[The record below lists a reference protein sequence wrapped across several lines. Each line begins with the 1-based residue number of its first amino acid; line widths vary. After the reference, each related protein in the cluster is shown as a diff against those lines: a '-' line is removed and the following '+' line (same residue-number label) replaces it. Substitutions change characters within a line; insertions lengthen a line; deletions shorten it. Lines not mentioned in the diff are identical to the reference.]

1 MLEIYKEENMRLDY
15 SMKIAQEQ
23 KMILTQSMQQSIKL
37 LQMSLHD
44 LREYIDNE
52 YSENP
57 VLEINEEINSLD
69 NSLVDGEINVEEKY
83 DTKKIVEELYSDNY
97 KEKSEIN
104 YSNEDISP
112 LNFIEKKVSLKE
124 YLYEQ
129 LGEVDIDEYTLN
141 ICKYIIESLD
151 YRGYLEIP
159 VEELSRE
166 LSIPYE
172 IVENAL
178 KIVQGL
184 EPYGIGAGNIKECL
198 LIQSIK
204 LNILDNIIEE
214 MILNHLEN
222 IAENKYETVGRALN
236 ISPREAQRYGDLIKK
251 LEPKPSRGFYTGE
264 EVNYIIPDAEIKNI
278 NGEFFILMNEN
289 VLPRLMINK
298 TYKDLLH
305 NNKDSETNSYVKE
318 KINQALFLIKSIEQ
332 RKNTLY
338 KVLECVVN
346 KQKEFFI
353 HGKQHI
359 KPLTL
364 KEVAEII
371 NLHES
376 TVSRAIKDKYVLT
389 SYGTVK
395 IKDLFPNALSTKN
408 DDMAAIKIKNEIKR
422 IISEEN
428 KSKPFSDQIISSML
442 ADKNVNISR
451 RTVAK
456 YREELG
462 IKASSMRKRL

>member
-1 MLEIYKEENMRLDY
+1 MNLDY
-15 SMKIAQEQ
+15 RMKMTQEQ
-23 KMILTQSMQQSIKL
+23 RLILTQNMQQSIKL

-57 VLEINEEINSLD
+57 VLEVNEEIIS
-69 NSLVDGEINVEEKY
+69 Y
-83 DTKKIVEELYSDNY
+83 DDVQANEQMNTEDRYDHKKIVEELYSDNY
-97 KEKSEIN
+97 NDRSEKS
-104 YSNEDISP
+104 YSGEDVSP
-112 LNFIEKKVSLKE
+112 LNFIEKKISLKD
-124 YLYEQ
+124 YLQEQ
-129 LGEVDIDEYTLN
+129 LVEVNIDQYMLT
-141 ICKYIIESLD
+141 ICKYIVESLD
-151 YRGYLEIP
+151 NRGYLEISI
-159 VEELSRE
+159 EELAEE
-166 LSIPYE
+166 LNISKE
-172 IVENAL
+172 IIEQAL
-178 KIVQGL
+178 KLVQSL
-184 EPYGIGAGNIKECL
+184 EPYGIGARNIKECL
-198 LIQSIK
+198 FIQSSK
-204 LNILDNIIEE
+204 LNILDEIIEK
-214 MILNHLEN
+214 IISNHLEN
-222 IAENKYETVGRALN
+222 IAENKYELVGKDLN

-278 NGEFFILMNEN
+278 DGEFFILMNES

-298 TYKDLLH
+298 TYKDVLQ
-305 NNKDSETNSYVKE
+305 NNRDLETNAYVKD

-338 KVLECVVN
+338 KVLECVIN
-346 KQKEFFI
+346 KQKDFFKF
-353 HGKQHI
+353 GKQYI

-371 NLHES
+371 EVHDS

-389 SYGTVK
+389 SYGTIK
-395 IKDLFPNALSTKN
+395 IKDLFANGLSSNNN
-408 DDMAAIKIKNEIKR
+408 DDMATIKIKNEIKR
-422 IISEEN
+422 IIDEEN
-428 KSKPFSDQIISSML
+428 KGKPLSDQIISSML
-442 ADKNVNISR
+442 GDKNMNISR

>member
-1 MLEIYKEENMRLDY
+1 MNLDY
-15 SMKIAQEQ
+15 NMKMTQEQ
-23 KMILTQSMQQSIKL
+23 RLVLTQNMQQSIKL

-57 VLEINEEINSLD
+57 VLEVNEEISSYD
-69 NSLVDGEINVEEKY
+69 DEQINRDVNIEDKY
-83 DTKKIVEELYSDNY
+83 DHKKLVEELYSDNY
-97 KEKSEIN
+97 KDRSETN
-104 YSNEDISP
+104 YSNEEVSP

-124 YLYEQ
+124 YLQEQ
-129 LGEVDIDEYTLN
+129 LIEADIDQYMLD
-141 ICKYIIESLD
+141 ICNYIVESLD
-151 YRGYLEIP
+151 YRGYLEISTGELA
-159 VEELSRE
+159 EELN
-166 LSIPYE
+166 IPEE
-172 IVENAL
+172 IVNKAL
-178 KIVQGL
+178 DVVQAL
-184 EPYGIGAGNIKECL
+184 EPYGIGARNIKECL
-198 LIQSIK
+198 LIQSLK
-204 LNILDNIIEE
+204 LNILDDVIEK

-222 IAENKYETVGRALN
+222 IAENKYETVAKDLN
-236 ISPREAQRYGDLIKK
+236 INPREAQRYGDLIKK

-264 EVNYIIPDAEIKNI
+264 EVNYIIPDAEIKNVD
-278 NGEFFILMNEN
+278 GEFFILMNES

-298 TYKDLLH
+298 TYRDVLR
-305 NNKDSETNSYVKE
+305 NNQDSETNTYVKE

-338 KVLECVVN
+338 KVLECVVE
-346 KQKEFFI
+346 KQNDFFKF
-353 HGKQHI
+353 GRQYI

-395 IKDLFPNALSTKN
+395 IKDLFASGLSSN
-408 DDMAAIKIKNEIKR
+408 NNEDMATSKIKNEIKK
-422 IISEEN
+422 IIEEEN
-428 KSKPFSDQIISSML
+428 KSKPLSDQLISSML
-442 ADKNVNISR
+442 VEKNMNISR

-462 IKASSMRKRL
+462 IKSSSARKRL

>member
-1 MLEIYKEENMRLDY
+1 MNLDY
-15 SMKIAQEQ
+15 NMKMTQEQ
-23 KMILTQSMQQSIKL
+23 RLVLTQNMQQSIKL

-57 VLEINEEINSLD
+57 VLEVNEEISSYD
-69 NSLVDGEINVEEKY
+69 DEQINRDVNIEDKY
-83 DTKKIVEELYSDNY
+83 DHKKLVEELYSDNY
-97 KEKSEIN
+97 KDRSETN
-104 YSNEDISP
+104 YSNEEVSP

-124 YLYEQ
+124 YLQEQ
-129 LGEVDIDEYTLN
+129 LIEADIDQYMLD
-141 ICKYIIESLD
+141 ICNYIVESLD
-151 YRGYLEIP
+151 YRGYLEISTGELA
-159 VEELSRE
+159 EELN
-166 LSIPYE
+166 IPEE
-172 IVENAL
+172 IVNKAL
-178 KIVQGL
+178 DVVQAL
-184 EPYGIGAGNIKECL
+184 EPYGIGARNIKECL
-198 LIQSIK
+198 LIQSLK
-204 LNILDNIIEE
+204 LNILDDVIEKI
-214 MILNHLEN
+214 ILNHLEN
-222 IAENKYETVGRALN
+222 IAENKYETVAKDLN
-236 ISPREAQRYGDLIKK
+236 INPREAQRYGDLIKK

-264 EVNYIIPDAEIKNI
+264 EVNYIIPDAEIKNVD
-278 NGEFFILMNEN
+278 GEFFILMNES

-298 TYKDLLH
+298 TYRDVLR
-305 NNKDSETNSYVKE
+305 NNQDSETNTYVKE

-338 KVLECVVN
+338 KVLECVVE
-346 KQKEFFI
+346 KQNDFFKF
-353 HGKQHI
+353 GRQYI

-395 IKDLFPNALSTKN
+395 IKDLFASGLSSN
-408 DDMAAIKIKNEIKR
+408 NNEDMATSKIKNEIKK
-422 IISEEN
+422 IIEEEN
-428 KSKPFSDQIISSML
+428 KSKPLSDQLISSML
-442 ADKNVNISR
+442 VEKNMNISR

-462 IKASSMRKRL
+462 IKSSSARKRL